1 MRDPGASYAALRDA
15 ALAISSDLSLDSVL
29 QKIVDAARELV
40 ECRYA
45 ALGVLREHG
54 PGLSDFVVSGMSAEA
69 IRGAGAWPRGLGLL
83 GAVIEDPRPV
93 RVANVLDDRRA
104 VGLPPGHPPMKSL
117 LAVPIRGRERVLGN
131 FYLADRLGEDEFDA
145 DDEEM
150 LVALAAHAAIAIENA
165 TLYSHTDRK
174 LRRVVEA
181 VGRAEE
187 RARFLVE
194 LSGLLHTGPT
204 LDEPPLVAAL
214 ERLTA
219 LLGDACVLCVV
230 DARGGV
236 ARELVVHRD
245 PARKR
250 AAARFVADAWR
261 VLREE
266 VLDGGRAL
274 LVEDVRREGDGAGG
288 HALDPALLE
297 RLRFTTAIALA
308 VRAGGR
314 VHGVFL
320 TLGSTPLRLTP
331 DDLGFAQVVAERL
344 GTAIEN
350 ARLSRE
356 LAEAMHAREEFVAIA
371 THELRSPVT
380 AILVNADLARRSR
393 ESAPERVRD
402 ALDVIARQAK
412 RLAALTDELL
422 DASRIRSGRMTLHRA
437 RHELC
442 ALVRAAVE
450 RHRAELEPPDRARLT
465 LEVPEG
471 PIFGDWDEGRVEQI
485 LQNLMTNALKFSPN
499 GGAVRVSVAATPDA
513 ASIVVRDHGLGI
525 APADLPHIFEPF
537 YRATSATE
545 RRIRGS
551 GLGLHICKAI
561 AEQHGGSL
569 TCESVEHES
578 STFTLTL
585 PRAAEGAGEG

>member
-1 MRDPGASYAALRDA
+1 MRDPGARYAALRDA

-29 QKIVDAARELV
+29 QKIVDVARELV

-54 PGLSDFVVSGMSAEA
+54 PGLADFVVSGMSAEA

-93 RVANVLDDRRA
+93 RVANVLDDRRG

-194 LSGLLHTGPT
+194 LSGLLHTGPS

-236 ARELVVHRD
+236 TRELVVHRD

-274 LVEDVRREGDGAGG
+274 LVEDVRREVDGAGG
-288 HALDPALLE
+288 RALDPALLE

-344 GTAIEN
+344 GAAIEN

-422 DASRIRSGRMTLHRA
+422 DASRIRSGHMTLHRA

-450 RHRAELEPPDRARLT
+450 RYRAELEPPERGRLT

-471 PIFGDWDEGRVEQI
+471 PIFGDWDEARVEQI

-513 ASIVVRDHGLGI
+513 ASIVVRDHGLGV

-578 STFTLTL
+578 SAFTLSL
-585 PRAAEGAGEG
+585 PRAAEGAGEP